1 MSTDEIGG
9 GFSLASSQRPHRGRT
24 VAEKELIRQ

>member
-9 GFSLASSQRPHRGRT
+9 DLALVGRQRPHRGRT